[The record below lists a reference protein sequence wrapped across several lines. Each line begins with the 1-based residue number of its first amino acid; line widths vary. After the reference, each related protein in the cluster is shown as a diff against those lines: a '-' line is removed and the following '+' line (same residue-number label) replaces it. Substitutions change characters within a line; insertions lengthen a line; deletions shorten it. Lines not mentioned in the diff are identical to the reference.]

1 MLFGPYF
8 QSYPEDFSLLW
19 AISSIRLMFFFKW
32 RPFWTPSWVFRKA
45 ADEFFRTFC
54 MLLCPNFRSYTENFS
69 LLWAISNIRL
79 MFLLKWRPFWTPSW
93 ISWKAPVGF
102 SRTFSMLFYW
112 FFWTYS
118 ENVSLFWASS
128 NVEVICFENDG
139 HFGRHLEFLGLL
151 QGDCPELLV
160 CYSTDI
166 PGPILKISASSELI

>member
-1 MLFGPYF
+1 
-8 QSYPEDFSLLW
+8 
-19 AISSIRLMFFFKW
+19 
-32 RPFWTPSWVFRKA
+32 
-45 ADEFFRTFC
+45 
-54 MLLCPNFRSYTENFS
+54 
-69 LLWAISNIRL
+69 
-79 MFLLKWRPFWTPSW
+79 
-93 ISWKAPVGF
+93 
-102 SRTFSMLFYW
+102 MLFYW

-166 PGPILKISASSELI
+166 PGPILKMSAPSELIQAYKWCSLKMTAILDAILNFLESSRGILQDF